1 MNSVGSRRVAVFT
14 ALVLSALFLWPSS
27 RHLLA
32 GTVTQQRWRSRVAT
46 EPRAQ
51 SGAAVTPS
59 RLLRIHPTNGRYF
72 VDGTG
77 DVVFLTGSHTWS
89 DLFDHGSGSTT
100 PFDYSGLLDMLVAN
114 DHNFLRLWIWE
125 QARWHQETSDQ
136 NYRFGPYQPFRRT
149 GPGTALDGEPKF
161 DLSQLDSRF
170 FDRLR
175 ERVVQARE
183 RGIYVSVML
192 FQGWSV
198 AKEKGPWAL
207 ANPWRGHPF
216 HRSNNINGIDGDPSL
231 DDSGLETQQQG
242 SAAVFAFQQAYV
254 RRVLE
259 TLNDLD
265 NVIYEISS
273 HTDGGGTLWQYDMIR
288 YVKDLERTLPQQH
301 LVGMTAQWIAG
312 TNQQLYDS
320 EADWIM
326 PWQDA
331 DTPDM
336 ADGRKAIIGDPSV
349 MCGFCGDRKW
359 IWKAF
364 TRGQH
369 TTMIDVYD
377 GYGAQM
383 VPYSPAPSSSR
394 WPDVRR
400 TLGYVGSYARR
411 ANLASL
417 DPRPD
422 LSNTTYALANLALG
436 QTELI
441 VYQPGDGSFTVDL
454 SSVAENLRVEWFEP
468 ASGVARDG
476 GEVAGGTVRT
486 MIPPFGGDA
495 VVYLR
500 SSRPSDSWGTDADSD
515 GLPDDWEDQ
524 FALDPL
530 AGNGSDGPDGDPDG
544 DGLTNAQEWL
554 MGTHPRGFVTRYLAE
569 GASSGFFKTTLAL
582 FNPTDTDAR
591 VLLRFQ
597 KADATFVTHW
607 IEVPTHARKTVVA
620 SEFSGLQE
628 SAFATMLESD
638 VLVVADRTM
647 RWDAAGYG
655 GHAETSIE
663 RAASVWYFAEG
674 ATHSGLSLFYLL
686 QNPNSAAVT
695 ATVTYLRPDGAPPI
709 VKDYTLTAQSRTNI
723 WVNAEAAA
731 DPALAPLASTDV
743 SAIVTVPVATP
754 IIAER
759 AVYLNTGGLLF
770 GAGHESAGITAAAT
784 NWFLAEGATGSYFD
798 LFVLVANPQNTAAD
812 IEAVYLLPDGTTL
825 TKPYVVMPNS
835 RLTIWV
841 DQEDAALIDTA
852 VSTIIRSTNN
862 VPVVVERA
870 MWWPGDATHWQE
882 AHNSAG
888 ATATGTSWALA
899 EGETGTGSNVT
910 TYILIANTSPRLA
923 SARVTLYYEDG
934 SVVQKTYPLSANS
947 RFNVSVTAEF
957 PNNGRFGAT
966 VESLGSDPAQ
976 LVVERAMYWDAN
988 GTVWA
993 AGTNALATRL
1003 H

>member
-1 MNSVGSRRVAVFT
+1 MISVGSRRVAACG
-14 ALVLSALFLWPSS
+14 ALVLLTCLPWSSPDLFARTMSV
-27 RHLLA
+27 RVQN
-32 GTVTQQRWRSRVAT
+32 GRVAD

-51 SGAAVTPS
+51 SGPASAPS
-59 RLLRIHPTNGRYF
+59 RLLRVHPTNGRYF

-77 DVVFLTGSHTWS
+77 KVVFLSGSHTWS
-89 DLFDHGSGSTT
+89 DLFDHGSGSTV

-114 DHNFLRLWIWE
+114 HHNFLRLWTWE
-125 QARWHQETSDQ
+125 QVRWHQETSDQ

-149 GPGTALDGEPKF
+149 GPGTALDGDPKF
-161 DLSQLDSRF
+161 DLSQFDARF

-175 ERVVQARE
+175 ERVVEARS
-183 RGIYVSVML
+183 RGIYVGVML

-216 HRSNNINGIDGDPSL
+216 HRSNNINGVDGDPNQ
-231 DDSGLETQQQG
+231 DDSGLEVQQQG
-242 SAAVFAFQQAYV
+242 SAAVLAYQQAYV

-273 HTDGGGTLWQYDMIR
+273 HTDGGGTLWQDEMIR
-288 YVKDLERTLPQQH
+288 YAKDVERTLPLQH
-301 LVGMTAQWIAG
+301 PVGMTAQWIGG

-320 EADWIM
+320 DADWIM

-336 ADGRKAIIGDPSV
+336 ADGRKVIIGDPSV

-364 TRGQH
+364 TRGQN

-377 GYGAQM
+377 GYGAKM

-400 TLGYVGSYARR
+400 TLGYVRSYATR

-417 DPRPD
+417 RPRPD
-422 LSNTTYALANLALG
+422 LSDTGYALANIAIG
-436 QTELI
+436 ETELI
-441 VYQPGDGSFTVDL
+441 VYQPDDGSFTVDL
-454 SSVAENLRVEWFEP
+454 TAVAENLRIEWFEP
-468 ASGVARDG
+468 ESGVARDG
-476 GEVAGGTVRT
+476 GQVAGGAVRT
-486 MIPPFGGDA
+486 MVPPFGGDA

-500 SSRPSDSWGTDADSD
+500 PSQPSDTWGTDTDND
-515 GLPDDWEDQ
+515 GLPDDWEEQ
-524 FALDPL
+524 FALDHL
-530 AGNGSDGPDGDPDG
+530 SGNGNDGPDGDPDA
-544 DGLTNAQEWL
+544 DGLTNVQEWL

-569 GASSGFFKTTLAL
+569 GASSGFFTTNLAL
-582 FNPTDTDAR
+582 FNPTSEDAR

-607 IEVPTHARKTVVA
+607 VDVPAHARKTVVA
-620 SEFSGLQE
+620 SDLSGLQD
-628 SAFATMLESD
+628 SVFATMLESD
-638 VLVVADRTM
+638 VLIIADRTM
-647 RWDAAGYG
+647 RWDAGGYG

-663 RAASVWYFAEG
+663 RAAPVWFFAEG

-686 QNPNSAAVT
+686 QNPNASAVT
-695 ATVTYLRPDGAPPI
+695 ATVTYLRPDGATPI
-709 VKDYTLTAQSRTNI
+709 TKSYTLPAQSRTNI
-723 WVNAEAAA
+723 WLNAEAAA
-731 DPALAPLASTDV
+731 DPNLAPLASTDV

-759 AVYLNTGGLLF
+759 ALYLNTGGLLF
-770 GAGHESAGITAAAT
+770 GAGHESAGITASAT
-784 NWFLAEGATGSYFD
+784 NWFLAEGATGAYFD
-798 LFVLVANPQNTAAD
+798 LFVLVANPQNTMAD

-841 DQEDAALIDTA
+841 DQEDAALVDTA
-852 VSTIIRSTNN
+852 VSTIIRSTNG

-870 MWWPGDATHWQE
+870 MWWPGDANHWQE

-888 ATATGTSWALA
+888 STATGTSWALA
-899 EGETGTGSNVT
+899 EGETGTAANVT
-910 TYILIANTSPRLA
+910 TYILIANTSSHAA

-934 SVVQKTYPLSANS
+934 SVAQKTYPLSANS

-957 PNNGRFGAT
+957 PSHGRFGTT
-966 VESLGSDPAQ
+966 VESLGPDPAQ